1 MILTKIQQ
9 ETIKLLSQ
17 SELSKSFYWT
27 GGTLL
32 ATHYLHH
39 RLSEDLDFFSE
50 NHFSFENINPFIQEL
65 KQKIGFKQVTSTKIF
80 DRWEFLLENPE
91 ILRLEFVHYNHEK
104 KTLHPREKY
113 LGVFIDSLDDAATN
127 KTMAFIDR
135 TEPKDVFDIYYLM
148 TQASSS
154 SFDCV

>member
-80 DRWEFLLENPE
+80 LW
-91 ILRLEFVHYNHEK
+91 
-104 KTLHPREKY
+104 
-113 LGVFIDSLDDAATN
+113 GV
-127 KTMAFIDR
+127 
-135 TEPKDVFDIYYLM
+135 
-148 TQASSS
+148 ASSFHGYS
-154 SFDCV
+154 GQTLAGEFQGFPIK